1 VRALQRARLS
11 CSVLTSRATQYE
23 AADFLK
29 VDVDEMRAISS
40 RCGVR
45 AMPTFHF
52 MRDGKLL
59 SETKGADA
67 RAIEEAIVKHMPR

>member
-1 VRALQRARLS
+1 
-11 CSVLTSRATQYE
+11 
-23 AADFLK
+23 
-29 VDVDEMRAISS
+29 
-40 RCGVR
+40 
-45 AMPTFHF
+45 MPTFHF